1 LSFAVLCIR
10 VAALHITIQHA
21 KSMNRKR
28 GQVST
33 LTLLMLISLLL
44 FKGVAAA
51 AMFCCGPEHSTHAK
65 NAPVQ
70 HQAVST
76 HQDVMTSHC
85 HDAAPEPLQISS
97 TQQDHAEQ
105 TSLDHHLNKDHQVNK
120 DQQNSC
126 SGCAASCA
134 SIVLLNNS
142 TGFLA
147 EPITSDRIHSSTVA
161 LLSLTH
167 SGLERPPRLSF

>member
-1 LSFAVLCIR
+1 MSFAVLCIR

-76 HQDVMTSHC
+76 HQDAMTSHC
-85 HDAAPEPLQISS
+85 HDASSDPLQISS
-97 TQQDHAEQ
+97 IQQDQ
-105 TSLDHHLNKDHQVNK
+105 TSLDHQVNK
-120 DQQNSC
+120 DQHYSC

-134 SIVLLNNS
+134 SIVLLNNT

-161 LLSLTH
+161 LLSLPH